1 MNEVW
6 VLTVETSLADTRR
19 TVNVFTNFEKA
30 REAFRMTVK
39 KYAFTK
45 NSMFDGNGNIVYFQE
60 YIDNIET
67 VWFDEVVDED
77 VDEDEQGDNIF
88 GGYYIDML
96 EKKHFEF
103 IAEALRKTFSG
114 NDIDFELPYDE
125 CDDDMIGVSYS
136 GDTLLIYGTGD
147 GPINGYTP
155 EIETNIFSMIEEKEY
170 YLYIDDMFGQDESN
184 KLYIHL
190 TKAEVQ

>member
-6 VLTVETSLADTRR
+6 VLTVETSLADARR

-45 NSMFDGNGNIVYFQE
+45 NSMFDGNGNIVYFQK
-60 YIDNIET
+60 YIDTAWVNEN
-67 VWFDEVVDED
+67 
-77 VDEDEQGDNIF
+77 EQGDDI
-88 GGYYIDML
+88 YML

-114 NDIDFELPYDE
+114 NDIDLELPYEE

-170 YLYIDDMFGQDESN
+170 YLYIDDMFGQDESD
-184 KLYIHL
+184 KLYIQL
-190 TKAEVQ
+190 SKAEVQ